1 MIIDIGCG
9 GRPKGDVNIDLFF
22 KENPHTV
29 FKIEP
34 RKIRNF
40 IIADAHQLPIRSNSF
55 DLAICH
61 HVLEHLIN
69 PAQALREMKR
79 IAKSVFIKIPNSPIR
94 EHEKHL
100 YTWSETSIRNLL
112 SLYFNHVET
121 WMDSSIYEIR
131 RSRIIKLIAKMKVLS
146 YPILRIM
153 RRIIGLEICV
163 YAYS

>member
-9 GRPKGDVNIDLFF
+9 GRPKGDVNIDLFYDIS
-22 KENPHTV
+22 PHTV
-29 FKIEP
+29 FKINP

-40 IIADAHQLPIRSNSF
+40 IIADAHHLPIRSNSF

-69 PAQALREMKR
+69 PAQALEEIRR
-79 IAKSVFIKIPNSPIR
+79 IAKSVFNSPII

-112 SLYFNHVET
+112 SLYFSHVET
-121 WMDSSIYEIR
+121 WVDSSIYDLR
-131 RSRIIKLIAKMKVLS
+131 RSRLMRLIAKMRVLS

-153 RRIIGLEICV
+153 RRIIGLEIWA